1 MRYLLSDTF
10 KHQNLDA
17 FQIAAMRAVERFLK
31 FVGRLPNAFSLDP
44 SQCSEFDCR
53 VLQPDT
59 VSCGFILVWKFLNVA
74 RSGDLKQVRN
84 AFILCLFGHTCFINN
99 LTYS

>member
-1 MRYLLSDTF
+1 MKYLLSDTF
-10 KHQNLDA
+10 KRQKLDA
-17 FQIAAMRAVERFLK
+17 FRIGAMRAVDRFLK
-31 FVGRLPNAFSLDP
+31 LVGRLPNAFSLDP
-44 SQCSEFDCR
+44 AQCSEFEFR
-53 VLQPDT
+53 VLQPDL

-84 AFILCLFGHTCFINN
+84 AFFLCFFGHTCFINN